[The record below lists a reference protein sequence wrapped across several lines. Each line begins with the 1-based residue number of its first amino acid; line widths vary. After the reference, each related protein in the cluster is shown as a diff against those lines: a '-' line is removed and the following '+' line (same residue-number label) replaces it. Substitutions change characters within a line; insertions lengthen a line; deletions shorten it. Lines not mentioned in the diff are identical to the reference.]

1 MKVIFDKV
9 EDAQESIRSELKPLS
24 GGGFYLPLEGL
35 EAGSERKHPAVAE
48 LLSAKQHSNTELQ
61 TVKQELADAKKATK
75 DAQDALHARLSGKV
89 DKGDLEALEKSWGQ
103 RLADAQAGHG
113 REKQALEASLRE
125 VLVTREALAM
135 ASRLAVEG
143 SAPLLAKSI
152 SERLSAEITTEGKA
166 ITRVLG
172 PDGKPS
178 AASIA
183 DLEKEILATP
193 MYHPLLLGSK
203 ASGSGAAGSTGT
215 SGASAGTGAVD
226 WMRGDPAALAA
237 AAAKQFAP

>member
-1 MKVIFDKV
+1 MKAIVDKI
-9 EDAQESIRSELKPLS
+9 EDVAEGLRGEYVAGE
-24 GGGFYLPLEGL
+24 GGKFYLKLEGL
-35 EAGSERKHPAVAE
+35 EAGSDGKHPAVLE
-48 LLSAKQHSNTELQ
+48 LLRAKQHSNTELQ

-89 DKGDLEALEKSWGQ
+89 DKSDLEALEKSWGQ
-103 RLADAQAGHG
+103 RLTDAQTEHT
-113 REKQALEASLRE
+113 KQISARDASLRE

-152 SERLSAEITTEGKA
+152 TERLSAEITTDGKA

-172 PDGKPS
+172 ADGKPS
-178 AASIA
+178 AASLA

-193 MYHPLLLGSK
+193 MYKPLLLGSK
-203 ASGSGAAGSTGT
+203 ASGSGATGSSS
-215 SGASAGTGAVD
+215 SGASSSGNVD
-226 WMRGDPAALAA
+226 WLKGDPATLAE
-237 AAAKQFAP
+237 AAAKQFTS

>member
-1 MKVIFDKV
+1 MKAIVDKI
-9 EDAQESIRSELKPLS
+9 EDVAEGFRGEYVAGE
-24 GGGFYLPLEGL
+24 GGKFYLKLEGL
-35 EAGSERKHPAVAE
+35 EAGSGHPATAE
-48 LLSAKQHSNTELQ
+48 LLRAKQHSNAELQ
-61 TVKQELADAKKATK
+61 TVKQELQDAKKATK

-89 DKGDLEALEKSWGQ
+89 DKSDLEALEKSWGQ
-103 RLADAQAGHG
+103 RLADAQGAHG
-113 REKQALEASLRE
+113 KEKTALEASLRE

-152 SERLSAEITTEGKA
+152 SERLSAEITSEGKA
-166 ITRVLG
+166 VTRVLG

-183 DLEKEILATP
+183 DLEKEIVATP
-193 MYHPLLLGSK
+193 MYRPLLLGSK
-203 ASGSGAAGSTGT
+203 ASGGGASGSQGA
-215 SGASAGTGAVD
+215 SGASTGNGSVN
-226 WMRGDPAALAA
+226 WMSGSPTELAA